1 MAGRRHDAMQLSEL
15 RMLLRDPLTAAS
27 ERSSAGEEPG
37 LADPQGQRN
46 KRARRG

>member
-1 MAGRRHDAMQLSEL
+1 MQLSEL

-37 LADPQGQRN
+37 VADPQGQQRN
-46 KRARRG
+46 KRVRRE